1 MNRCPVFYGGTFVN
15 GLSEEAV
22 REGDID
28 ADLFAG
34 DFAWGAQAVDEDA
47 VVRGFDESGQIFFE
61 LREPP
66 RRDLA
71 LKHGF
76 LHGGQVLTPFCAC
89 AQPGGEP
96 RHVSSGRLDGGVLLF
111 ESGIVSGGKERPVLC
126 RIV

>member
-47 VVRGFDESGQIFFE
+47 VVRGFDESGQILFE

-76 LHGGQVLTPFCAC
+76 LHGGQVLFDRFAHARDPAGNR
-89 AQPGGEP
+89 AMSPPVGLMGEY
-96 RHVSSGRLDGGVLLF
+96 SCLKAAS
-111 ESGIVSGGKERPVLC
+111 
-126 RIV
+126 

>member
-1 MNRCPVFYGGTFVN
+1 MTSEINFAAAMAELEEVVRKLESGDAP
-15 GLSEEAV
+15 LEEAV

-47 VVRGFDESGQIFFE
+47 VVRGFDESGQILFE

-76 LHGGQVLTPFCAC
+76 LHGGQVLFDRFAHARDP
-89 AQPGGEP
+89 
-96 RHVSSGRLDGGVLLF
+96 LDAH
-111 ESGIVSGGKERPVLC
+111 IVTQYDKHHFTCL
-126 RIV
+126 